1 MLCWNAALMP
11 PNLPPGATL
20 CANFPAAPS
29 PCLTDWC
36 REVLATS
43 IVPLRNI
50 VQGLQADF
58 GTVLAALAFECSNDQ
73 TEGQVNRLKY
83 LKRQMYGRAKFDL
96 LHQRVLYAA

>member
-1 MLCWNAALMP
+1 M
-11 PNLPPGATL
+11 
-20 CANFPAAPS
+20 
-29 PCLTDWC
+29 
-36 REVLATS
+36 LATS